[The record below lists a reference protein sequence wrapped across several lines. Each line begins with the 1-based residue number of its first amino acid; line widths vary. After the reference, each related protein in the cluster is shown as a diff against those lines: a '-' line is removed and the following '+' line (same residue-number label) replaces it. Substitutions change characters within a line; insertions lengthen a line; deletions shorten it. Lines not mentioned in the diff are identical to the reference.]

1 MQVIIYRWL
10 VLQMVRNNGIV
21 ITCSTSLLV
30 TYSCIAHG
38 YADVCLHRIRRGDS
52 SVCRI
57 IEHWSARREVRLI
70 IEITR
75 KSVAMSV
82 SHIMI
87 SVAR

>member
-10 VLQMVRNNGIV
+10 VPHMVRNNSIV
-21 ITCSTSLLV
+21 VTCSKSLLL

-38 YADVCLHRIRRGDS
+38 YADVCLHRVRRGDS

-57 IEHWSARREVRLI
+57 IKHWSSRRELRLI

-75 KSVAMSV
+75 VSAEMSV
-82 SHIMI
+82 NHSMM